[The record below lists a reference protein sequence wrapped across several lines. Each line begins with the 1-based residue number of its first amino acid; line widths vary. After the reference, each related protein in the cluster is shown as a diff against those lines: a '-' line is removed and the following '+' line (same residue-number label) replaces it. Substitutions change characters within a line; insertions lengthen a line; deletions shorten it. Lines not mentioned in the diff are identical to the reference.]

1 MWFRQLKIGESMG
14 HPGDRERNMTKTE
27 EQVVIHKLNYRRY
40 DGLEFYSCNY
50 TNDAEYSSTEITQV
64 VT

>member
-1 MWFRQLKIGESMG
+1 MG
-14 HPGDRERNMTKTE
+14 HPGDRERNITKTE

-50 TNDAEYSSTEITQV
+50 TNDAEYSSTEISQV